1 MAKEIEEFHYS
12 EDRDN
17 RVKETGEVFTPDSLV
32 QKMLDGLDIDWDN
45 PPQDKTFLDPACGSG
60 NFLVAL
66 AKRGIPVHNIFGL
79 ELMHDNVETTKQRL
93 REVYGNTDDVNF
105 HLDRNIEQGDALTNS
120 YDFYEKWT
128 GFEDW

>member
-1 MAKEIEEFHYS
+1 MEEIEEFHYS
-12 EDRDN
+12 EDRDD
-17 RVKETGEVFTPDSLV
+17 RVKDTGEVFTPDSLV
-32 QKMLDGLDIDWDN
+32 QKMLDELGIDWDN
-45 PPQDKTFLDPACGSG
+45 PPQDKTFLDPTCGSG

-79 ELMHDNVETTKQRL
+79 DLMDDNVETTRKRL
-93 REVYGNTDDVNF
+93 REIYGDTDDVNF
-105 HLDRNIEQGDALTNS
+105 HLNRNIEQGDALTNS